1 MKVKILSKFGYQSF
15 PITEDMIEIDDNLL
29 KQIGKTKCFDLDTKT
44 IIDYDNSA
52 EIKER
57 QISRLRKQREQEC
70 FPIINRGQLWYSTLT
85 AEQYKEL
92 QVWYQAW
99 LDVTETLV
107 APEKPGWL
115 E

>member
-52 EIKER
+52 EVKER
-57 QISRLRKQREQEC
+57 KIYKLRKQRETEC
-70 FPIINRGQLWYSTLT
+70 FPIINRGNLWYETLT
-85 AEQYKEL
+85 NTQKEEL
-92 QVWYQAW
+92 KVWYKAW
-99 LDVTETLV
+99 LDVTETLIV
-107 APEKPGWL
+107 PIKPSWL
-115 E
+115 L

>member
-44 IIDYDNSA
+44 VIDYDNSQR
-52 EIKER
+52 IKAR
-57 QISRLRKQREQEC
+57 QINKLRRQREAEC
-70 FPIINRGQLWYSTLT
+70 FPIINRGQLWYANLT
-85 AEQYKEL
+85 TIQYEEL
-92 QVWYQAW
+92 QTWYKSW
-99 LDVTETLV
+99 LDVTETLIV
-107 APEKPGWL
+107 PIKPSWL